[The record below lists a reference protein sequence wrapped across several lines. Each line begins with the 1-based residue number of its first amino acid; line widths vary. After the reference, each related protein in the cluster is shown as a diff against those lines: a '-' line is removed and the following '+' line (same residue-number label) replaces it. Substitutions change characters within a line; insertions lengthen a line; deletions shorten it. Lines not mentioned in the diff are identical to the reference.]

1 MDFAIMIE
9 GQDGLT
15 WARWKRIVRAVEGLG
30 FAGLYR
36 SDHLTNPYPPDKEA
50 LELWASLTWLAD
62 NTQRIEFG
70 PLVAPFSF
78 RHPVITAWT
87 ALAVDELSGGRLRL
101 GVGAGWQEREHQKFG
116 LPLLDPRRRF
126 ARFREGL
133 EVVYLLLRSS
143 GPVDYAG
150 QFYQLR
156 EAQLL
161 SGSPRKGT
169 PAIVVG
175 GNGPGVTLRLA
186 ARYADEWNGVY
197 ITAERFRELNALL
210 DTYLVEAGRRPGDVR
225 RTLMTGTVFHRT
237 DAGLRERLAG
247 RDPLQLRQRGV
258 LVGTPS
264 ALAEQ
269 VAELE
274 EAGVQR
280 LMLQWLYLDD
290 MENLEALAQAV
301 VGQ

>member
-15 WARWKRIVRAVEGLG
+15 WERWKRIAKAVEELG

-36 SDHLTNPYPPDKEA
+36 SDHLTNPQPPDKEA

-87 ALAVDELSGGRLRL
+87 ALSVDELSGGRLRL
-101 GVGAGWQEREHQKFG
+101 GVGAGWQEREHVKFG
-116 LPLLDPRRRF
+116 LPLLEKRDRF

-133 EVVYLLLRSS
+133 EVVYLLLRSDA
-143 GPVDYAG
+143 PVDYSG
-150 QFYQLR
+150 RFYQLR

-161 SGSPRKGT
+161 RTSNSHRP
-169 PAIVVG
+169 PLVVG
-175 GNGPGVTLRLA
+175 GNGERVTLPLA
-186 ARYADEWNGVY
+186 AKYADEWNGVM
-197 ITAERFRELNALL
+197 IPARRFQELSSLL
-210 DTYLVEAGRRPGDVR
+210 DRLARWVGRSPEMIR
-225 RTLMTGTVFHRT
+225 RTLMTGLVFHRT
-237 DAGLRERLAG
+237 EAGLRERLGG
-247 RDPLQLRQRGV
+247 RDPAELRERGI
-258 LVGTPS
+258 LVGTVS
-264 ALAEQ
+264 EIADQ
-269 VAELE
+269 VAELRQ
-274 EAGVQR
+274 AGVQR

-290 MENLEALAQAV
+290 LENLEVLASALKI
-301 VGQ
+301 